1 MADVY
6 ANAGLIAAQIAGDSV
21 ELDEVAEK
29 LAARGRANAL
39 RRGDTTFAESIEV
52 QNLPANIRRSV
63 RTRAVVA
70 TDPLA
75 AAKELGHVIR
85 NETDGPVLG
94 HVAGLH
100 YLLDAMR
107 QMPEETD
114 G

>member
-6 ANAGLIAAQIAGDSV
+6 VNAGLLAAQIAGDSI
-21 ELDEVAEK
+21 ELDDVAERV
-29 LAARGRANAL
+29 AARGRENAL
-39 RRGDTTFAESIEV
+39 RRGDTVFAESIVVENV
-52 QNLPANIRRSV
+52 PAAIRRSV
-63 RTRAVVA
+63 RTRVVIA

-100 YLLDAMR
+100 YMLDAMR
-107 QMPEETD
+107 QMPED
-114 G
+114 SGA